1 MMLDFSYALLKPG
14 VLNYVISKFE
24 DYKKDSF
31 YDEVSR
37 IFESY
42 SKQKKYLEAYAS
54 VYEDIVGNGKQYQT
68 DAEFFYALL
77 QNAKSSDFILAV
89 DAQAYATIIC
99 KYIKIFLTNISEKTA
114 YTLYKASLDRIFF
127 EFVYAE
133 KIRSHDFIVKLYNNG
148 IVQLSEEE
156 FIQLYNNTVITGN
169 AIILDAL
176 RQEAKAY
183 TSTEYKIASI
193 LSSTANEFNDDVIKY
208 FRKQIADYLLHLAI
222 DLRLLHAYDRY
233 VFNKENDVLS
243 IAQSSPVYDPLDRV
257 KASTT
262 DSILESLFSN
272 AKEYD
277 ALTSRYFMT
286 TLWLKKSQVE
296 ENKDISTL
304 YTEACTLANMPS
316 ALEMINYIVEFIKEN
331 EYCPYI
337 DYDVSKINPILLRLV
352 FNAYINNDSTTLK
365 ELSYTE
371 NL

>member
-1 MMLDFSYALLKPG
+1 MMLDFSYALLKSG
-14 VLNYVISKFE
+14 ALNYVISKFE
-24 DYKKDSF
+24 DYKDDDF
-31 YDEVSR
+31 YNEVSR

-42 SKQKKYLEAYAS
+42 SKKKKYLE
-54 VYEDIVGNGKQYQT
+54 VYESSYENLVGSGKQYQS

-89 DAQAYATIIC
+89 DAQAYAIVVC
-99 KYIKIFLTNISEKTA
+99 KYIKIFLTDITEKTA

-133 KIRSHDFIVKLYNNG
+133 KIRSHDFIVKLYNEG
-148 IVQLSEEE
+148 VAQLNKEE
-156 FIQLYNNTVITGN
+156 FIQLYNETTITGN
-169 AIILDAL
+169 AIVLDAL

-183 TSTEYKIASI
+183 TSTEYKIASL
-193 LSSTANEFNDDVIKY
+193 LSTRSNEFDDDIRKY

-233 VFNKENDVLS
+233 VFNKENDVLD
-243 IAQSSPVYDPLDRV
+243 IVQSNPVYDPLDRV

-331 EYCPYI
+331 KYCPYI

>member
-1 MMLDFSYALLKPG
+1 MMLDFSYALLKSG

-24 DYKKDSF
+24 DYKDDDF
-31 YDEVSR
+31 YNEVSR

-42 SKQKKYLEAYAS
+42 SKKKKYLE
-54 VYEDIVGNGKQYQT
+54 VYESSYENLVGSGKQYQS

-89 DAQAYATIIC
+89 DAQAYTIVVC
-99 KYIKIFLTNISEKTA
+99 KYIKIFLTDITEKTA

-133 KIRSHDFIVKLYNNG
+133 KIRSHDFIVKLYNEG
-148 IVQLSEEE
+148 VAQLSKEE
-156 FIQLYNNTVITGN
+156 FIQLYNETTITGN
-169 AIILDAL
+169 AIVLDTL

-183 TSTEYKIASI
+183 TSTEYKIASL
-193 LSSTANEFNDDVIKY
+193 LSTGSNEFDDDIRKY

-222 DLRLLHAYDRY
+222 DLRLLYAYDKY
-233 VFNKENDVLS
+233 VFDNENDVLN
-243 IAQSSPVYDPLDRV
+243 IVHSSSVYDPLDRV

-262 DSILESLFSN
+262 DVILSSLTAN
-272 AKEYD
+272 ADEYD

-296 ENKDISTL
+296 ERKDVSTL
-304 YTEACTLANMPS
+304 YTEACALANMPS

-352 FNAYINNDSTTLK
+352 FNAYINNDVAMLK

-371 NL
+371 

>member
-1 MMLDFSYALLKPG
+1 MMLDFSYALLKSG
-14 VLNYVISKFE
+14 ALNYVISKFE
-24 DYKKDSF
+24 DYKDDSF
-31 YDEVSR
+31 YNEVSR
-37 IFESY
+37 VFESY
-42 SKQKKYLEAYAS
+42 SKQKRYLEVYAS
-54 VYEDIVGNGKQYQT
+54 VYEDIVGPKKQYQT

-77 QNAKSSDFILAV
+77 QNAKSSDFVLAV

-99 KYIKIFLTNISEKTA
+99 KYIKIFLTNITEKTA

-133 KIRSHDFIVKLYNNG
+133 KIQSHDFIVKLYNNG
-148 IVQLSEEE
+148 IIQLSKED
-156 FIQLYNNTVITGN
+156 FIQLYNDTAITGN
-169 AIILDAL
+169 AIVLDTL

-193 LSSTANEFNDDVIKY
+193 LSSTSDEFNDDIIKY

-222 DLRLLHAYDRY
+222 DLRLLYAYDKY

-243 IAQSSPVYDPLDRV
+243 IVHSSSVYDPLNRV

-262 DSILESLFSN
+262 DSIIDSLTFN
-272 AKEYD
+272 AEEYD

-286 TLWLKKSQVE
+286 TLWLKKNQIE
-296 ENKDISTL
+296 EKANISTL
-304 YTEACTLANMPS
+304 YSEACALANMSS
-316 ALEMINYIVEFIKEN
+316 ALDMIDYIVEFIKKN

-337 DYDVSKINPILLRLV
+337 DYDISKINPILLRLV
-352 FNAYINNDSTTLK
+352 FNAYINNDSSMLK

-371 NL
+371 